1 MDSAVTRKS
10 FEKGLEFIFQNLFD
24 LGQYH
29 FADAVSEI
37 VDQSAKESK
46 IEKKL
51 NVIRNTWSKM
61 SVEFNCAR
69 EDCPLL
75 AELGEIVE
83 TLEAH
88 SLEMMQMTSQG
99 RFIEFCRGTV
109 DEWSGKL
116 RTVDS
121 VIGVWQKVQ
130 LNWCRLEPIF
140 MLSDDIRSQ
149 LPEDS
154 KRFEQVDQQWKEL
167 MMDASQ
173 SSLIVEICCAEGR
186 EEALMN
192 IFSNI
197 ETCEK
202 ALNDYLEQ
210 KKKAFPRF
218 YFVANQALL
227 DILSNGNRPLKVAT
241 YLGDVFD
248 GVGTLNFEKDPDNGK
263 IGCGMVA
270 KDGEYVPF
278 GKDVI
283 LEGAVEVY
291 LTNLEEHIRHE
302 LRDIMEMCRAAA
314 DTWDMDKPRE
324 FWLEDFPAQIV
335 LAGCQIVWTEETA
348 RAFEELEGGSETA
361 MKDYKRVCDERIDKL
376 IKRVQQDLSGELRTK
391 IITIITIDVHA
402 RDVIDMF
409 VLKKLL
415 DSQVFAWQ
423 SQLRF
428 YWTSVPKQDR
438 LVCVTPEDLKTCVI
452 KICDWVTLY
461 MFEYVGNV
469 ARLVITPLTDRC
481 YITLSQALNL
491 TLGGAPAGPAGTG
504 KTETTKDL
512 SRSIAVPIVVFN
524 CSDQM
529 SYLTMANIFM
539 GLAQTGSWGC
549 FDEFNRISIE
559 VLSVVST
566 QYKSILDAIRE
577 NVKTFLFMDEEINL
591 IIPIGTFATMNQRA
605 ALPENLKALFRPR
618 AMIVP
623 DLSFT
628 YENMLTSEGFVIARL
643 LARKFVTLYSL
654 CKDLLSKQMH
664 YDWGLRAVKSLLR
677 QAGKMKQKELHADV
691 NIMLCRA
698 LRDFNV
704 PKITTDDVPIF
715 LRLIQDLF
723 PSALPEPF
731 ADIELEKT
739 CSYIICNELF
749 DILFVRGCSKTE
761 TWTSPLEAVKSI
773 APEGLWEQVSP
784 KAITSDELYG
794 IMSKTKD
801 WTGGAI
807 AVIMRNMKNKLAVY
821 APHHQHQWI
830 VSDGDIDAM
839 WIESMNTVMDD
850 NKMLTLVSNERIP
863 FTGTMRM
870 PLETQHIHQ
879 ASPATVS
886 RGGALYI
893 NETGVGWKP
902 FMESWHEQ
910 MDLDAQSTF
919 YLLSSNCFPQKIEAL
934 RKMIGFSCPILDMS
948 FVQSIYRIIDA
959 LLNNNTKEASDA
971 LSTMNAEDH
980 KIVYEMYFVCRKRF
994 NRWVKSTSKI
1004 KLHDHGHYYD
1014 YPYEPITKEWVH
1026 RDSWMTD
1033 FEPPR
1038 EAMFQNAVVSSVD
1051 IERTKYV
1058 LDLHMW
1064 RNKPVLFV
1072 RIDGTRKTT
1081 AVKDFVVAN
1090 GFSHDNMIKQRV
1102 GEEFTCI
1109 QLTAANWLSKVV
1121 YALNTGGNLRIEAI
1135 RSEIDAI
1142 LEPLLSRAVVQRG
1155 RNSFIAR
1162 IGGEEIDYDPKF
1174 QLILQSKLPNPHYG
1188 SEIVAQR
1195 TIINFIVTPEGL
1207 EDQILAMIV
1216 NVEKPELKQEK
1227 QALVRMQNEF
1237 KVTLAQFEDDL
1248 LAQLVGADPS
1258 TMLDNFSSI
1267 ELLGKTQA
1275 TSRETSIHV
1284 KAALETEIQITTS
1297 RKLNRP
1303 VTSEGFK
1310 LFFLVIQLV
1319 IFVFCMLLSTP
1330 GSFF

>member
-1 MDSAVTRKS
+1 M
-10 FEKGLEFIFQNLFD
+10 
-24 LGQYH
+24 
-29 FADAVSEI
+29 
-37 VDQSAKESK
+37 
-46 IEKKL
+46 
-51 NVIRNTWSKM
+51 
-61 SVEFNCAR
+61 
-69 EDCPLL
+69 
-75 AELGEIVE
+75 
-83 TLEAH
+83 
-88 SLEMMQMTSQG
+88 
-99 RFIEFCRGTV
+99 
-109 DEWSGKL
+109 
-116 RTVDS
+116 
-121 VIGVWQKVQ
+121 
-130 LNWCRLEPIF
+130 
-140 MLSDDIRSQ
+140 
-149 LPEDS
+149 
-154 KRFEQVDQQWKEL
+154 
-167 MMDASQ
+167 
-173 SSLIVEICCAEGR
+173 
-186 EEALMN
+186 
-192 IFSNI
+192 
-197 ETCEK
+197 
-202 ALNDYLEQ
+202 
-210 KKKAFPRF
+210 
-218 YFVANQALL
+218 
-227 DILSNGNRPLKVAT
+227 
-241 YLGDVFD
+241 
-248 GVGTLNFEKDPDNGK
+248 
-263 IGCGMVA
+263 
-270 KDGEYVPF
+270 
-278 GKDVI
+278 GKDELASDKRVQWLAKRAYPVFAFNKAKLI
-283 LEGAVEVY
+283 MEGAVEIY
-291 LTNLEEHIRHE
+291 LINLEEHIRQR
-302 LRDIMEMCRAAA
+302 LRDILKMCH
-314 DTWDMDKPRE
+314 TPGHPWDVDKPRE
-324 FWLEDFPAQIV
+324 FRLEDFAAPIILTGTQI
-335 LAGCQIVWTEETA
+335 AWTEQIA
-348 RAFEELEGGSETA
+348 
-361 MKDYKRVCDERIDKL
+361 
-376 IKRVQQDLSGELRTK
+376 
-391 IITIITIDVHA
+391 
-402 RDVIDMF
+402 
-409 VLKKLL
+409 
-415 DSQVFAWQ
+415 
-423 SQLRF
+423 
-428 YWTSVPKQDR
+428 
-438 LVCVTPEDLKTCVI
+438 
-452 KICDWVTLY
+452 
-461 MFEYVGNV
+461 
-469 ARLVITPLTDRC
+469 TDRC
-481 YITLSQALNL
+481 
-491 TLGGAPAGPAGTG
+491 APGRPMGTG
-504 KTETTKDL
+504 KTETTKD
-512 SRSIAVPIVVFN
+512 SPRSIAVSFVMYN

-529 SYLTMANIFM
+529 SYQTTANIFT
-539 GLAQTGSWGC
+539 GLAQVGAWGC
-549 FDEFNRISIE
+549 FDELNRINIE
-559 VLSVVST
+559 VLIVVST
-566 QYKSILDAIRE
+566 QYKSILDAFRE
-577 NVKTFLFMDEEINL
+577 NAKTLLFMDEEINL

>member
-1 MDSAVTRKS
+1 
-10 FEKGLEFIFQNLFD
+10 
-24 LGQYH
+24 
-29 FADAVSEI
+29 
-37 VDQSAKESK
+37 
-46 IEKKL
+46 
-51 NVIRNTWSKM
+51 
-61 SVEFNCAR
+61 
-69 EDCPLL
+69 
-75 AELGEIVE
+75 
-83 TLEAH
+83 
-88 SLEMMQMTSQG
+88 
-99 RFIEFCRGTV
+99 
-109 DEWSGKL
+109 
-116 RTVDS
+116 
-121 VIGVWQKVQ
+121 
-130 LNWCRLEPIF
+130 
-140 MLSDDIRSQ
+140 
-149 LPEDS
+149 
-154 KRFEQVDQQWKEL
+154 
-167 MMDASQ
+167 
-173 SSLIVEICCAEGR
+173 
-186 EEALMN
+186 
-192 IFSNI
+192 
-197 ETCEK
+197 
-202 ALNDYLEQ
+202 
-210 KKKAFPRF
+210 
-218 YFVANQALL
+218 
-227 DILSNGNRPLKVAT
+227 
-241 YLGDVFD
+241 
-248 GVGTLNFEKDPDNGK
+248 
-263 IGCGMVA
+263 
-270 KDGEYVPF
+270 
-278 GKDVI
+278 
-283 LEGAVEVY
+283 
-291 LTNLEEHIRHE
+291 
-302 LRDIMEMCRAAA
+302 
-314 DTWDMDKPRE
+314 
-324 FWLEDFPAQIV
+324 
-335 LAGCQIVWTEETA
+335 
-348 RAFEELEGGSETA
+348 
-361 MKDYKRVCDERIDKL
+361 
-376 IKRVQQDLSGELRTK
+376 
-391 IITIITIDVHA
+391 
-402 RDVIDMF
+402 
-409 VLKKLL
+409 
-415 DSQVFAWQ
+415 
-423 SQLRF
+423 
-428 YWTSVPKQDR
+428 
-438 LVCVTPEDLKTCVI
+438 
-452 KICDWVTLY
+452 
-461 MFEYVGNV
+461 
-469 ARLVITPLTDRC
+469 
-481 YITLSQALNL
+481 
-491 TLGGAPAGPAGTG
+491 
-504 KTETTKDL
+504 
-512 SRSIAVPIVVFN
+512 
-524 CSDQM
+524 
-529 SYLTMANIFM
+529 
-539 GLAQTGSWGC
+539 
-549 FDEFNRISIE
+549 
-559 VLSVVST
+559 
-566 QYKSILDAIRE
+566 
-577 NVKTFLFMDEEINL
+577 
-591 IIPIGTFATMNQRA
+591 
-605 ALPENLKALFRPR
+605 
-618 AMIVP
+618 
-623 DLSFT
+623 
-628 YENMLTSEGFVIARL
+628 MLTSEGFVIARL

-723 PSALPEPF
+723 PGVWPEPF
-731 ADIELEKT
+731 VDFEFEKT
-739 CSYIICNELF
+739 CSDVIKKRGLQADPGF
-749 DILFVRGCSKTE
+749 VGKVAGLLDILFVRHCCFIIGPSGCSKTE

-850 NKMLTLVSNERIP
+850 NKVLTLVSNERIP

-870 PLETQHIHQ
+870 PLETQHIDQ

-886 RGGALYI
+886 RGGALFI

-1014 YPYEPITKEWVH
+1014 YPFEPITKEWVH

-1174 QLILQSKLPNPHYG
+1174 QLILQSKLPSPKYRP
-1188 SEIVAQR
+1188 EIAAHCNR
-1195 TIINFIVTPEGL
+1195 INFIVTQELL
-1207 EDQILAMIV
+1207 EDHILAMIV
-1216 NVEKPELKQEK
+1216 NSDKPELEQEN
-1227 QALVRMQNEF
+1227 QVLVRSQHRF
-1237 KVTLAQFEDDL
+1237 KVTQAQLEDDL
-1248 LAQLVGADPS
+1248 LAQLACADSS
-1258 TMLDNFSSI
+1258 TMLDNFPFI
-1267 ELLGKTQA
+1267 EGLAKPKA
-1275 TSRETSIHV
+1275 TSTENFIQV
-1284 KAALETEIQITTS
+1284 KVALETEIQINT
-1297 RKLNRP
+1297 LLELYRP
-1303 VTSEGFK
+1303 VALGGSM
-1310 LFFLVIQLV
+1310 LFFVVIQLV
-1319 IFVFCMLLSTP
+1319 IVEHMYQYLLDSLVSFLMEAIDRAPALDDTNIPTALFIVTIGMTIFRWGNRGLSELRKLIFCALLALHIFMRGLMRLGGENPMANFLPNNACFDAQKLIVLEGFESFADNMKKDSRRCCKEWFNEWTP
-1330 GSFF
+1330 EESKLPFDWKKLYNFPFHKSLVLRGLWPDRTPTALGDWIRNILPNGTNSMDYDGTSSAFSVVLTSSYDVSNNTTPIFFILSPVVPSWCRELGEQTDGFMIEGSRLDFLCFLRADPSPGIPIGLLERSIKLTNAFHQGLLANLRRLFAMFNKEDFENRDAKNIPTN